1 MLKKL
6 LLTAAIVAGGCYT
19 EADVSTG
26 YGGGNPDLVEVDG
39 TPGVSV
45 VADADY
51 PVFFSDGFY
60 WRYDG
65 GVWYSSASYG
75 RGWVVSR
82 NVPVRVRGISNPGAY
97 VHYRAT
103 LAREGR
109 RPVPVAR
116 TEVRDHRVE
125 NTRRVEPARRVET
138 NRRAEPTRRVEPA
151 RKAEPK
157 AAPKKEERHE
167 K

>member
-1 MLKKL
+1 MLRKL

-19 EADVSTG
+19 EADVGTG
-26 YGGGNPDLVEVDG
+26 YGGGSPDLVEVEG

-65 GVWYSSASYG
+65 GIWYSSPYYG

-82 NVPVRVRGISNPGAY
+82 NVPVRVRGISNPRGY

-109 RPVPVAR
+109 RPIPVAR
-116 TEVRDHRVE
+116 TEVRD
-125 NTRRVEPARRVET
+125 RRVEPT
-138 NRRAEPTRRVEPA
+138 RRAEPTRRVEPA
-151 RKAEPK
+151 RRVETPRKAEPK
-157 AAPKKEERHE
+157 KEAPKKDERRE
-167 K
+167 KF